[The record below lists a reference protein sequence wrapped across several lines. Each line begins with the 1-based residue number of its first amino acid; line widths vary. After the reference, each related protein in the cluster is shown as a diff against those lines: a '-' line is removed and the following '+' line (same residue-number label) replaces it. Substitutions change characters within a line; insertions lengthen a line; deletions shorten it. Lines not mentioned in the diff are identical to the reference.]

1 MAAEKKNLTTR
12 IAVIGVLVVAA
23 IMVGGTVWMSQSA
36 SRDTEDAVRSVSLLY
51 LDELAGR
58 REQVVESNLADDIA
72 RMETAVGLLNEEDL
86 SDVEHLQA
94 YQAEMKQLFKLEKF
108 AFVDTNGTIYTA
120 TGSQEDISE
129 YDFEYSAIA
138 GPEISLKDAAGE
150 VLGVGSSEWMLIDLT
165 SRRPVR
171 IPQAVFDAAD
181 PADVPVLGAEPFTRF
196 KFPSAGGAAS
206 AKPASFRAQKSH
218 IDLNG
223 HVNNVHYV
231 EWMLE
236 PSKSACP
243 DELEIVF
250 RSETLAGDEVL
261 VETAVEG
268 EFTHLRVFAPDGKDH
283 ATARALFSPEEGK
296 EKT

>member
-1 MAAEKKNLTTR
+1 MRGVCRFQIRTYECGADGRATLPTVCNFFQEAASLNAESLGFSRSNFAAAGDEVSWVLTRMLVKMRRYPVWEDEVTVETFPR
-12 IAVIGVLVVAA
+12 GGRHLVAWRDFVLK
-23 IMVGGTVWMSQSA
+23 GA
-36 SRDTEDAVRSVSLLY
+36 S
-51 LDELAGR
+51 
-58 REQVVESNLADDIA
+58 
-72 RMETAVGLLNEEDL
+72 
-86 SDVEHLQA
+86 
-94 YQAEMKQLFKLEKF
+94 
-108 AFVDTNGTIYTA
+108 
-120 TGSQEDISE
+120 
-129 YDFEYSAIA
+129 
-138 GPEISLKDAAGE
+138 GE

-171 IPQAVFDAAD
+171 IPQAVFAAAD

-236 PSKSACP
+236 PCRSACP
-243 DELEIVF
+243 DEMEIVF

-261 VETAVEG
+261 VETAADG
-268 EFTHLRVFAPDGKDH
+268 GFTHLRVFAPDGKDH
-283 ATARALFSPEEGK
+283 ATARALFGSEEGK